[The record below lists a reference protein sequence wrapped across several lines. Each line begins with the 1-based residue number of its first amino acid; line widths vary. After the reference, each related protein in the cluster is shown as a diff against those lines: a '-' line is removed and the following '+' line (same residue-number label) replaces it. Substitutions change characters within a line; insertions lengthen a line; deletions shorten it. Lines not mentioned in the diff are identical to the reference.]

1 MCETR
6 EINDKAIISAEK
18 NVIYTYLGDKNFSLN
33 YDDLYKFQFL
43 LETDDYHTFV
53 H

>member
-6 EINDKAIISAEK
+6 EINDKAIISAQK
-18 NVIYTYLGDKNFSLN
+18 TYMYLGDKNFSLN
-33 YDDLYKFQFL
+33 FDDLYKIQFL
-43 LETDDYHTFV
+43 LEIDGHRICV

>member
-6 EINDKAIISAEK
+6 EINDKAIISSQK
-18 NVIYTYLGDKNFSLN
+18 TYMYLGDKNFSLN
-33 YDDLYKFQFL
+33 FDDDLYKIQFL
-43 LETDDYHTFV
+43 LETDDHRICI